1 MPNCGSRFW
10 LDISIC
16 SFPKKKYVRILQ
28 TFGIESENIRIKQYI
43 LTVCFDWHKH
53 YFPEKNQDTKRANE
67 YV

>member
-1 MPNCGSRFW
+1 M
-10 LDISIC
+10 
-16 SFPKKKYVRILQ
+16 Q